1 MKGAN
6 LERQCVSCRKLDRK
20 ENMIRFVRADGK
32 AVMDASQKIQARGA
46 YICRNEDCLRKLGDR
61 HLLRKALHTA
71 FDEDAVAEAEAFLRK
86 DRKEVP
92 NG

>member
-6 LERQCVSCRKLDRK
+6 WERMCVSCRKLDKK

-32 AVMDASQKIQARGA
+32 AVMDASKKIQARGA
-46 YICRNEDCLRKLGDR
+46 YVCRNEECLRKLSEK
-61 HLLRKALHTA
+61 HFLRKALHTA
-71 FDEDAVAEAEAFLRK
+71 CDEEALLDAEAFLRE
-86 DRKEVP
+86 DRKEAP

>member
-20 ENMIRFVRADGK
+20 ENMIRFVRLDGR
-32 AVMDASQKIQARGA
+32 AVMDAAKKIQARGA
-46 YICRNEDCLRKLGDR
+46 YVCRNEECLRRLRDK

-71 FDEDAVAEAEAFLRK
+71 FDEEALAEAEALLTE
-86 DRKEVP
+86 DRKEAP